1 MKNQKR
7 KLFLLTAIG
16 ALSLS
21 LVSCGDQS
29 SNQSNSSDNS
39 SSQSSS
45 GGGQS
50 GQYDLVYRSW
60 DYGTEKQNNEERQMI
75 AKFEELYN
83 VKIQVVE
90 NPGSGNNYWTN
101 IQASVQNKIDLADV
115 VMVPNMDW
123 PLDAGYLLNIKEYV
137 KDDEEFQAVPAS
149 VRDACTFKNGIYAIP
164 ARLNMQ
170 GYFVNQTLLED
181 KLNYTKQVTVNSTFD
196 DILAIIDE
204 AANHKNEGIIG
215 IDKVTQW
222 IDILPSNYDETGTY
236 GYFTWDG
243 SQYHLNSQEFLDAV
257 NKAKEY
263 YEAQKCFDSLPNS
276 MLETG
281 PFAGLD
287 AEASGTLEADLWNKG
302 KLAIR
307 YGYSY
312 EIPDIVS
319 KNDLNQQILFVG
331 NPGGKTTIV
340 GDYYGIYKET
350 KNPELAIQF
359 AKFMSY
365 GSDGFKQRMDIYEN
379 NSGFVNTLPLSN
391 DPEIVNDYFE
401 RFGDNQGIYQ
411 FKETYEKMT
420 TDGMPEGVKTVPGF
434 LSARQNKKTGV
445 NVTAHRKDDQTVELT
460 NASVFDL
467 LDNCVVGGLKIND
480 YADTLN
486 TLANKTYSDWM
497 TKNASKYE

>member
-1 MKNQKR
+1 MKTRVIKG
-7 KLFLLTAIG
+7 FVGVVFG
-16 ALSLS
+16 AFV
-21 LVSCGDQS
+21 LVSCGEKTS
-29 SNQSNSSDNS
+29 A
-39 SSQSSS
+39 SSS
-45 GGGQS
+45 GS
-50 GQYDLVYRSW
+50 STKYDLVYRSW

-83 VKIQVVE
+83 VKVQVVE
-90 NPGSGNNYWTN
+90 NPGSGNNYWVN

-123 PLDAGYLLNIKEYV
+123 PLDAGYLLDISEYV
-137 KDDEEFQAVPAS
+137 KDDQEFQNVPAS

-164 ARLNMQ
+164 ARMNMQ
-170 GYFVNQTLLED
+170 GYFINQTLLED
-181 KLNYTKQVTVNSTFD
+181 QLNYTKEITANSTFD
-196 DILAIIDE
+196 DILGIIDE
-204 AANHKNEGIIG
+204 AAKHKSDGIIG

-222 IDILPSNYDETGTY
+222 IDILPSNYDTTGTY

-243 SQYHLNSQEFLDAV
+243 NEYHLNSDAFKNAV
-257 NKAKEY
+257 KKAKEY
-263 YEAQKCFDSLPNS
+263 YEAQKTFDSLPQS
-276 MLETG
+276 MLDSG
-281 PFAGLD
+281 PFSGLD

-312 EIPDIVS
+312 EIPDIVKS
-319 KNDLNQQILFVG
+319 NDLNQKITFVG

-350 KNPELAIQF
+350 KNPELAVKF

-365 GSDGFKQRMDIYEN
+365 GKEGFKYRMDFYEN
-379 NSGFVNTLPLSN
+379 DSGFVNSLPLTN
-391 DPEIVNDYFE
+391 DTELVNEYFE
-401 RFGDNQGIYQ
+401 RFGESQGIYQ
-411 FKETYEKMT
+411 FKETYQKMT

-445 NVTAHRKDDQTVELT
+445 TVTAHRKDNVDVELT

-467 LDNCVVGGLKIND
+467 LDNCVVGGLNIED

-486 TLANKTYSDWM
+486 TLANKTYTDWM
-497 TKNASKYE
+497 TKNSSKYE